1 MPDIGTDVNTTMPL
15 LLNALALVL
24 CGASVIGA
32 PLAILG
38 LVFAIQAKNAKG
50 IGDVMTARSKAKQS
64 MYFFAGT
71 LLLGPVIF
79 LTIWQFLTPASPP
92 H

>member
-1 MPDIGTDVNTTMPL
+1 LGTDVNTTMPL
-15 LLNALALVL
+15 LLNALALIL

-38 LVFAIQAKNAKG
+38 LVWAIQAKNAKG
-50 IGDVMTARSKAKQS
+50 IGDVATARSKAKQS

-71 LLLGPVIF
+71 VLLGPILF
-79 LTIWQFLTPASPP
+79 LTIWQFLTPASAPP
-92 H
+92 R